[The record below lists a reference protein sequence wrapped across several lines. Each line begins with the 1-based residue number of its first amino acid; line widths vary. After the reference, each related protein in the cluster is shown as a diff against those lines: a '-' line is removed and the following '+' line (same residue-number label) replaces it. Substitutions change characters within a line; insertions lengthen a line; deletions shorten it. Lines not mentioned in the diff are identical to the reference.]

1 MRKAF
6 KVATVFT
13 GAAACTALFA
23 PGAEAAT
30 ATAGKP
36 QLIMLPDTT
45 HKNCTIGP
53 RTTSTVFWW
62 PASKNHGPTC
72 VGGGGDYDVSTSLGG
87 NVFTSYCPGNNF
99 GIFLSKGGDIRS
111 YSPGTGK
118 IHLGVGVKEV
128 NISFWEGA
136 DTCAT

>member
-30 ATAGKP
+30 ATAAKP
-36 QLIMLPDTT
+36 QLIVPDTT
-45 HKNCTIGP
+45 HKNCAIGP
-53 RTTSTVFWW
+53 RTTSTVFYW
-62 PASKNHGPTC
+62 PAAKNHGPTC
-72 VGGGGDYDVSTSLGG
+72 VGGGGNYGISTSLGG

-99 GIFLSKGGDIRS
+99 GIFTTTDGGIRS
-111 YSPGTGK
+111 YSPGTEK

-128 NISFWEGA
+128 SISFWEGG
-136 DTCAT
+136 DKCAT